1 MTLPLSKS
9 SPYLV
14 TEILSSLFCVIISM
28 FFGSLYLAVI
38 ASMSL
43 LDLGCFGKKGL
54 NPSSL

>member
-1 MTLPLSKS
+1 MTAPYYLK

-43 LDLGCFGKKGL
+43 LDLGCFRKKGL